1 MDRRFCAVG
10 QGQCVAAI
18 IVPFGRAPYEICL
31 LSYLRAAL
39 CAQVPSSVKDKSQF
53 G

>member
-1 MDRRFCAVG
+1 VTTLRGANLLSDHPFRREE
-10 QGQCVAAI
+10 
-18 IVPFGRAPYEICL
+18 YENCL